1 MIVFAQLRNALR
13 RAKLRR
19 QIAVT
24 QKSEPVR
31 VLGFYEASG
40 TPIGRALVIYSPE
53 SLQRFREQGNYR
65 FFNPDGA
72 MVQIWK
78 ALNECGF
85 TVDAIG
91 IRDTEFRLT
100 HDYDILVA
108 HAGPAYCHFG
118 ELVRPNCKVLDY
130 STGCHWRAFNAQSA
144 DRYARF
150 GTRQTGTKS
159 QVVARPLVIDHED
172 YAAKRGDLIVCLGP
186 ETARTF
192 EPFGKRVFHVNNAA
206 INETPA
212 ALPPITESL
221 KRSFLYCGGSGNVQK
236 GLDLLVEAFAQEPDL
251 HLHIDS
257 PIEDE
262 MLAAYKKELRSPN
275 IHYVEWWRKLPGG
288 AARIPR
294 RCAFTVYA
302 GFNSG
307 QSTALIGSLGDGLI
321 PVVTRE
327 ANLGLGPLEVAIHS
341 PSVTDIRAAIR
352 RASQLPIPELE
363 TRRTAV
369 LAAFQKE
376 FSPAAYRGGF
386 KTAIASLQ
394 A

>member
-19 QIAVT
+19 DVTTT
-24 QKSEPVR
+24 QKREPVR
-31 VLGFYEASG
+31 VLGFYERSEA
-40 TPIGRALVIYSPE
+40 PIGRALVIYSPE

-72 MVQIWK
+72 MVEICK

-91 IRDTEFRLT
+91 IRDTEFPLA

-118 ELVRPNCKVLDY
+118 ELIQPTCKVLDY
-130 STGCHWRAFNAQSA
+130 STGCHWRAFDAQSA
-144 DRYARF
+144 ERYARF
-150 GTRQTGTKS
+150 GSRQTGAKS
-159 QVVARPLVIDHED
+159 QVVARPLVIEHED

-206 INETPA
+206 ITKTPA
-212 ALPPITESL
+212 ALPPITESV

-262 MLAAYKKELRSPN
+262 LLDTYQKELRAPN
-275 IHYVEWWRKLPGG
+275 IHYVEWMRKLPGG

-294 RCAFTVYA
+294 RCAFTIYA

-327 ANLGLGPLEVAIHS
+327 ANLGLGPLEVSIHS

-352 RASQLPIPELE
+352 RASQLPISELE
-363 TRRTAV
+363 TCRASI
-369 LAAFQKE
+369 LAAFQSR
-376 FSPAAYRGGF
+376 FSPEAYRAGF
-386 KTAIASLQ
+386 KTAISSLQ